1 MHWEIG
7 KRIFE
12 EEQRGKDR
20 ADYGTYLTQMI
31 AREIEP
37 EFGSSF
43 SKRQIELFR
52 QFYRA
57 FPIANALRSQLSWT
71 QYKLLMRLDTEEQ
84 RAFYIAEAIKNNW
97 TSRQLERQVYSNL
110 YERLLLSN
118 DKESVLAVAKMK
130 NYPLMQKKL
139 LKIQCFWSSLV

>member
-1 MHWEIG
+1 
-7 KRIFE
+7 
-12 EEQRGKDR
+12 
-20 ADYGTYLTQMI
+20 
-31 AREIEP
+31 
-37 EFGSSF
+37 
-43 SKRQIELFR
+43 
-52 QFYRA
+52 
-57 FPIANALRSQLSWT
+57 
-71 QYKLLMRLDTEEQ
+71 MRLDTEEQ